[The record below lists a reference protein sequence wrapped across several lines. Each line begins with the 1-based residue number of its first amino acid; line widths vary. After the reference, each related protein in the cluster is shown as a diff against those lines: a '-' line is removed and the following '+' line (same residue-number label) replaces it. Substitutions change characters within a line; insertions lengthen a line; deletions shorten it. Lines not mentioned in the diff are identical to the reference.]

1 MPTKLSNGKY
11 KTNLRYPKKFREITG
26 ITSESLNIVD
36 YSSMLPYGSKSLL
49 LQLLSKNYP
58 LLISPKDYMLLVKVG

>member
-1 MPTKLSNGKY
+1 MIKLC
-11 KTNLRYPKKFREITG
+11 L
-26 ITSESLNIVD
+26 LNIVD

-58 LLISPKDYMLLVKVG
+58 LLISPKDYMLLVKVGQIGGSGSVAKFSKKSILV

>member
-1 MPTKLSNGKY
+1 
-11 KTNLRYPKKFREITG
+11 
-26 ITSESLNIVD
+26 IVD

-58 LLISPKDYMLLVKVG
+58 LLISPKDYMLLVKVGQIGGSFLNCQSDFYILFAN